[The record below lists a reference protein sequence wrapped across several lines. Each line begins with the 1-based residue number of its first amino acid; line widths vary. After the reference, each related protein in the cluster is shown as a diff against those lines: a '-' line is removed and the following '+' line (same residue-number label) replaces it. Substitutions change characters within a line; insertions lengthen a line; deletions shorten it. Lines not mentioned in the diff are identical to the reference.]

1 MFKLLQKYRGGR
13 RGARTGWAALLP
25 AASPTKLTRQ
35 HVVRL
40 HHSTAIPRSEGD
52 VGVVKK
58 TVVHVYS
65 SVCDG
70 NDGVS
75 DIDAG
80 QNA

>member
-1 MFKLLQKYRGGR
+1 MKD
-13 RGARTGWAALLP
+13 AA
-25 AASPTKLTRQ
+25 AYHT
-35 HVVRL
+35 
-40 HHSTAIPRSEGD
+40 TAIPGRAGD
-52 VGVVKK
+52 IGVVKK